1 MFESLYKLY
10 GGTDIRRLS
19 IQLES
24 QSERHDEILQNE
36 ESIEQSDFVHIQNR
50 QDLDVDD
57 GSVLSTVRNSD
68 LSDGSNQI
76 IGLRRRDSPSEKLWK
91 KKRLTPCDRENGA
104 KVMGSNIGRHHFK
117 VEVHLRRLRIL
128 IAPIMDYFPNFP
140 RNNGKTPFT
149 IYISRTASI
158 GTLHKKIVQSLVN
171 FATNNGKS
179 HPIKF
184 LL

>member
-57 GSVLSTVRNSD
+57 ASVLSTVRNSD

-76 IGLRRRDSPSEKLWK
+76 IGRRRRDSPSEKLWK
-91 KKRLTPCDRENGA
+91 KKRLAPCDRENGE
-104 KVMGSNIGRHHFK
+104 KVVDRNIGRHHFQ
-117 VEVHLRRLRIL
+117 VEVH
-128 IAPIMDYFPNFP
+128 
-140 RNNGKTPFT
+140 
-149 IYISRTASI
+149 
-158 GTLHKKIVQSLVN
+158 
-171 FATNNGKS
+171 
-179 HPIKF
+179 
-184 LL
+184 